1 MTLCKHTKTTVLHQK
16 FSLPNFAEK
25 KCEGNKEKGNKLF
38 GCIAEY
44 DYLCIMF
51 EKPTYEELEQVIV
64 TLKSRVAYLERM
76 LYGGKV

>member
-25 KCEGNKEKGNKLF
+25 NVRGIKRRAKITGKLL

-76 LYGGKV
+76 L

>member
-1 MTLCKHTKTTVLHQK
+1 MPHEDTDITHPLIKVRGIKRRAKIT
-16 FSLPNFAEK
+16 S
-25 KCEGNKEKGNKLF
+25 KLL

-51 EKPTYEELEQVIV
+51 EKPTYEELEQVII

-76 LYGGKV
+76 L